1 MSKIVKPFGKTVSK
15 ITIELD
21 SSKTMRI
28 IAVEVGS
35 LSIVQAAPATDI
47 PMDPVKL
54 AMILLS
60 VLQSV
65 LSKFSVAGVTYAKG
79 EATESKTDHRDGNN

>member
-1 MSKIVKPFGKTVSK
+1 VSKIIKPFGKTVSK

-21 SSKTMRI
+21 AQKTMKVL
-28 IAVEVGS
+28 AVEITS
-35 LSIVQAAPATDI
+35 PLSPVQDV

-54 AMILLS
+54 AMVLTS

-65 LSKFSVAGVTYAKG
+65 LSKFSVAGVTYATQT
-79 EATESKTDHRDGNN
+79 TESKTDDRDGNN